1 MPEHS
6 VAPTIKVAMTRF
18 SHIARSWIAAILFAA
33 PLLLVPAVSAAHA
46 QQSFRTVNGQVT
58 DKGGAAVKGAVV
70 HLKDTKSLS
79 QRSYITAEDGQYK
92 FAQLSTGTDYEIWAD
107 ASGEKSP
114 SKSISS
120 FDNKSAVTINLKM
133 Q

>member
-1 MPEHS
+1 MNRLS
-6 VAPTIKVAMTRF
+6 RTLRVILAAG
-18 SHIARSWIAAILFAA
+18 IA
-33 PLLLVPAVSAAHA
+33 LVPVSLALHSTPAHA
-46 QQSFRTVNGQVT
+46 QQTFRTVTGEVT

-92 FAQLSTGTDYEIWAD
+92 FAQLSTSADYEIWAE
-107 ASGEKSP
+107 ANGKKSD

-120 FDNKSAVTINLKM
+120 FDNKNAVSINLKM
-133 Q
+133 P